1 MADQERER
9 SLFVLLPRR
18 EGESQGRQPCPLREG
33 LRGRGGDLGN
43 TEASARVWGI
53 HSQGKYPGL
62 IWIFLGCS
70 TAWRNPPWT
79 TQI

>member
-70 TAWRNPPWT
+70 TAWGDPPWT